1 MDEILKLDRVEVR
14 FDRHAVEHRSLR
26 AALSGLAA
34 RRPKR
39 VHRALTGI
47 SLTVRSGESVGLV
60 GRNGAGKSTLLRVI
74 AGVIHPQSGT
84 VQVDPSRRLV
94 PLLELGIG
102 FQPDLTGRENCFL
115 AGSLMG
121 LSRSQIQ
128 AKMAG
133 IFSFAELED
142 VIDEPVKTYSSGMF
156 ARLAFSLAT
165 EVDPDVL
172 LLDEVLGVGD
182 MFFMRKSVAR
192 MQKLLRRGTT
202 TVMVSHNLDF
212 LVAQCSRLVW
222 LENGSVK
229 MDGDPRQIANAYRQA
244 DAAQVS

>member
-1 MDEILKLDRVEVR
+1 MDAILKLDRVEVR
-14 FDRHAVEHRSLR
+14 FDRHAAEHRSLR
-26 AALSGLAA
+26 AALSAIAA

-39 VHRALTGI
+39 VHRALAGV
-47 SLTVRSGESVGLV
+47 SLTVRAGESVGLV

-74 AGVIHPQSGT
+74 AGVIYPQSGT
-84 VQVDPSRRLV
+84 VQVDRTRRLV

-121 LSRSQIQ
+121 LSRTQIQ
-128 AKMAG
+128 SKLAD
-133 IFSFAELED
+133 IFSFAELEE

-165 EVDPDVL
+165 EVEPDVL

-212 LVAQCSRLVW
+212 MVAQCSRLIW

-229 MDGDPRQIANAYRQA
+229 MDGDPRAIANAYRQMDPA
-244 DAAQVS
+244 HVA